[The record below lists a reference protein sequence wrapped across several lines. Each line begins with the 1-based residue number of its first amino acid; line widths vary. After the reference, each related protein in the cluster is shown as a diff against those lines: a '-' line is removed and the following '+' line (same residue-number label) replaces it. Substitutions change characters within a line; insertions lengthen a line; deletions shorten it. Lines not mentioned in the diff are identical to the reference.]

1 MPTALVTVGSTL
13 FPDLI
18 AAFDPSGAVFQ
29 ALEEGHFD
37 KLLIQYGNGT
47 PPPTPSATGKLQVDA
62 FPFSD
67 GIDRLIGESELV
79 ISHAGSGSILTALR
93 AGRKLI
99 VVPNTS
105 LMDNHQ
111 AELALALEK
120 GNYLYVST
128 PETLAITIKSVTS
141 TSPTTAA
148 APLQRFPPFQPERF
162 RNLVDTHMGYIS

>member
-18 AAFDPSGAVFQ
+18 AAFDAAGEVLE
-29 ALEEGHFD
+29 ALQNAHFD
-37 KLLIQYGNGT
+37 KLLIQYGNGS
-47 PPPTPSATGKLQVDA
+47 PPRQSSEVGSLKVDA
-62 FPFSD
+62 FRFSD
-67 GIDRLIGESELV
+67 EIDTLIAQSDLV
-79 ISHAGSGSILTALR
+79 VSHAGWSCPFLRNDLVMLIPVPTTGSGSILTALR

-128 PETLAITIKSVTS
+128 PE
-141 TSPTTAA
+141 
-148 APLQRFPPFQPERF
+148 
-162 RNLVDTHMGYIS
+162 